1 MLGKINTDKH
11 KIVQIMLTSHEL
23 SIKSSTKE
31 TVYPTLNS
39 KPLDPNVLKL
49 DLTLEKFNE
58 EFCNN
63 GLVILTPIK
72 VEYMYRR
79 AIYKGRLAEWY
90 IACRRITC
98 IYTSSLCDMKL
109 AD

>member
-1 MLGKINTDKH
+1 MLGKTNTDKH
-11 KIVQIMLTSHEL
+11 KIDRIMLTPREL
-23 SIKSSTKE
+23 FIKSSTEE

-63 GLVILTPIK
+63 GQVILTPIK
-72 VEYMYRR
+72 VEYMSRR
-79 AIYKGRLAEWY
+79 AT
-90 IACRRITC
+90 CRVVLRVTE
-98 IYTSSLCDMKL
+98 LCVFTL
-109 AD
+109 PVSVT

>member
-11 KIVQIMLTSHEL
+11 KIVLIMLTSHEL

-79 AIYKGRLAEWY
+79 AIYKGRLAEWFCVSQNY
-90 IACRRITC
+90 V
-98 IYTSSLCDMKL
+98 YLHFQSL
-109 AD
+109 

>member
-11 KIVQIMLTSHEL
+11 KIVQIMLTPHEL

-31 TVYPTLNS
+31 TVYPTPNS

-79 AIYKGRLAEWY
+79 AIYKGRLAEWFCVSQNY
-90 IACRRITC
+90 V
-98 IYTSSLCDMKL
+98 YLHFQSL
-109 AD
+109 